1 MSFVALGGDAGVRPT
16 FFELVAAEKLMPSL
30 KAAVL
35 YSLSVYAQ
43 RRPALHHLLD
53 REDELFFLLSMA
65 LDRQAL
71 AANGGS
77 FAEGL
82 YGLRR
87 APASGSSGGSSRQ
100 PLTDSQRSM
109 SLILLTLVPFL
120 RSKLDS
126 LHQRLQQQQQQ
137 QQLQGWRTQPPGTS
151 AAPAAPGSSSSRQG
165 PASPAW
171 LQQLRWRALARRA
184 FQLLYPWVVAG
195 HEGARF
201 AYQLL
206 YLLGRTPYYSPGLHL
221 LGLEVV
227 RLTGQEA
234 MQQDQERRRRRAE
247 RLSRLARPGGG
258 PWLWRLLR
266 QGWAR
271 AGHLAADHTRSTLIL
286 AVFAFKLLEWW
297 YTSAE
302 QRLGDP
308 KALPPPPPPP
318 ALPAVGVAAG
328 GVALPDDVALC
339 PLCGRRR
346 TNPAMLATSG
356 YVFCY
361 PCIHREVEER
371 GRCPVTHAPAG
382 LDHVRRLY
390 QSA

>member
-1 MSFVALGGDAGVRPT
+1 
-16 FFELVAAEKLMPSL
+16 
-30 KAAVL
+30 
-35 YSLSVYAQ
+35 
-43 RRPALHHLLD
+43 
-53 REDELFFLLSMA
+53 
-65 LDRQAL
+65 
-71 AANGGS
+71 
-77 FAEGL
+77 
-82 YGLRR
+82 
-87 APASGSSGGSSRQ
+87 
-100 PLTDSQRSM
+100 
-109 SLILLTLVPFL
+109 
-120 RSKLDS
+120 
-126 LHQRLQQQQQQ
+126 
-137 QQLQGWRTQPPGTS
+137 
-151 AAPAAPGSSSSRQG
+151 
-165 PASPAW
+165 
-171 LQQLRWRALARRA
+171 
-184 FQLLYPWVVAG
+184 
-195 HEGARF
+195 
-201 AYQLL
+201 
-206 YLLGRTPYYSPGLHL
+206 
-221 LGLEVV
+221 
-227 RLTGQEA
+227 

-286 AVFAFKLLEWW
+286 AVFAFKVRRLLSLPHPRRPSHPPQGRAPPGVADTPLCHLPLPRLSHLLTSPRPAPPQLLEWW